1 MKRDK
6 GIEGKTRKLIETS
19 LGSLFPPKK
28 DTFLNLGTLHNPC
41 SEKKN

>member
-6 GIEGKTRKLIETS
+6 GIEGNTRKLIETS

-28 DTFLNLGTLHNPC
+28 DTCLNLEQKRWAITWYIT
-41 SEKKN
+41 